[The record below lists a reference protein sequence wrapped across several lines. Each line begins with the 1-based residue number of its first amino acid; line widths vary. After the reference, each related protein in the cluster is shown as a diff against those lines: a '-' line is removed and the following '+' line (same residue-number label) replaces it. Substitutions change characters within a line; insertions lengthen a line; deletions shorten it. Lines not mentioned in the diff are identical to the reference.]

1 MLPQSLNRIHAMKE
15 KYLELK
21 SLTKVFGKGDSEFY
35 AVDHIDLA
43 VKEGDLVTLLGPS
56 GCGKT
61 TTLRMIAG
69 FHTPSSG
76 DVRIDGVG
84 INDIPPNKRPT
95 AMVFQNYALFPH
107 MTVFENIAYGLR
119 IRKESNEMVK
129 QKVHAMMDLIGLENL
144 GDRQPRQ
151 LSGGQQQRVSL
162 ARALVM
168 EPKVLLFDEPLSNLD
183 AKLRVSTRL
192 EIRKLQQRVG
202 ITSVYVT
209 HDQEEAMTLSD
220 QVVIMN
226 KGRIQ
231 QIGSPAEIY
240 SHPVNRFVAGFIGK
254 ANFLPSVVTDL
265 TDDQI
270 VVEYQGKKI
279 HAGRWNKEIK
289 IGQKVLV
296 VARPESIIP
305 ELPASDLVEGTVSN
319 SVYFGSQMLYEVQL
333 PDGTL
338 LQIEV
343 ADPQYHIQFEQGHK
357 VGLSFKDR
365 SLHVLVS
372 EGDEDEV

>member
-1 MLPQSLNRIHAMKE
+1 MKE
-15 KYLELK
+15 AYLELK
-21 SLTKVFGKGDSEFY
+21 DLTKSFGSDSDKVM
-35 AVDHIDLA
+35 AVDHINLQ

-69 FHTPSSG
+69 FHTPTCG
-76 DVRIDGVG
+76 DVYIDGVSM
-84 INDIPPNKRPT
+84 NQIPPNKRPT

-119 IRKESNEMVK
+119 IRKESKEEVK
-129 QKVHAMMDLIGLENL
+129 RKVDDIMNLIGLENL

-220 QVVIMN
+220 KVVIMDR
-226 KGRIQ
+226 GLIQ
-231 QIGSPAEIY
+231 QLGSPAEIY

-254 ANFLPSVVTDL
+254 ASFLRA
-265 TDDQI
+265 
-270 VVEYQGKKI
+270 VVETVDAQQLLLRFLGKKI
-279 HAGRWNKEIK
+279 VAPRWNKEIK
-289 IGQKVLV
+289 AGEEVLI
-296 VARPESIIP
+296 VARPESILP
-305 ELPASDLVEGTVSN
+305 EHPSEALVEGVVVN
-319 SVYFGSQMLYEVQL
+319 SVYFGSQMLYEVEL
-333 PDGTL
+333 PDRTV

-343 ADPQYHIQFEQGHK
+343 ADPQYHPIFSQGHK
-357 VGLSFKDR
+357 VGLAFKDR
-365 SLHVLVS
+365 SLHVLPM
-372 EGDEDEV
+372 EG

>member
-1 MLPQSLNRIHAMKE
+1 MKQ

-21 SLTKVFGKGDSEFY
+21 KLAKSFGKGDSTFF

-69 FHTPSSG
+69 FHTPTSG
-76 DVRIDGVG
+76 DVLIDGTSV
-84 INDIPPNKRPT
+84 NNIPPNKRPT
-95 AMVFQNYALFPH
+95 SMVFQNYALFPH

-119 IRKESNEMVK
+119 IRKEDHVVIDK
-129 QKVHAMMDLIGLENL
+129 KVNDIMNLIGLENL

-162 ARALVM
+162 ARAMVM

-226 KGRIQ
+226 KGRIE
-231 QIGSPAEIY
+231 QIGSPSDIY
-240 SHPVNRFVAGFIGK
+240 SHPANRFVAGFIGK
-254 ANFLPSVVTDL
+254 ANFLESVVEEVTDE
-265 TDDQI
+265 QVI
-270 VVEYQGKKI
+270 VSYQGKRIAAPRWDKKI
-279 HAGRWNKEIK
+279 
-289 IGQKVLV
+289 KVKDKVVV

-305 ELPASDLVEGTVSN
+305 ELPSDELVEGLVAD
-319 SVYFGSQMLYEVQL
+319 SVYFGSQMLYEVEL
-333 PDGTL
+333 PDGKM

-343 ADPQYHIQFEQGHK
+343 ADPQYHVQFERGHK

-365 SLHVLVS
+365 SLHLLPS
-372 EGDEDEV
+372 EEK

>member
-1 MLPQSLNRIHAMKE
+1 MKE
-15 KYLELK
+15 AYLELK
-21 SLTKVFGKGDSEFY
+21 DLTKSFGSDSDKVM
-35 AVDHIDLA
+35 AVDHINLQ

-69 FHTPSSG
+69 FHTPTCG
-76 DVRIDGVG
+76 DVYIDGVSM
-84 INDIPPNKRPT
+84 NQIPPNKRPT

-119 IRKESNEMVK
+119 IRKESNEEVK
-129 QKVHAMMDLIGLENL
+129 RKVDDIMNLIGLENL

-209 HDQEEAMTLSD
+209 HDQEEAMMLSD
-220 QVVIMN
+220 KVVIMDR
-226 KGRIQ
+226 GVVQ
-231 QIGSPAEIY
+231 QVGSPA
-240 SHPVNRFVAGFIGK
+240 
-254 ANFLPSVVTDL
+254 
-265 TDDQI
+265 
-270 VVEYQGKKI
+270 
-279 HAGRWNKEIK
+279 
-289 IGQKVLV
+289 
-296 VARPESIIP
+296 
-305 ELPASDLVEGTVSN
+305 
-319 SVYFGSQMLYEVQL
+319 
-333 PDGTL
+333 
-338 LQIEV
+338 
-343 ADPQYHIQFEQGHK
+343 
-357 VGLSFKDR
+357 
-365 SLHVLVS
+365 
-372 EGDEDEV
+372 

>member
-1 MLPQSLNRIHAMKE
+1 MKE
-15 KYLELK
+15 AYLELK
-21 SLTKVFGKGDSEFY
+21 DLTKSFGNGADKVI
-35 AVDHIDLA
+35 AVDHIDLQ
-43 VKEGDLVTLLGPS
+43 VKEGELVTLLGPS

-69 FHTPSSG
+69 FHTPTGG
-76 DVRIDGVG
+76 DVYIDGVSM
-84 INDIPPNKRPT
+84 NQIPPNKRPT

-119 IRKESNEMVK
+119 IRKESNEDVK
-129 QKVHAMMDLIGLENL
+129 RKVDAIMSLIGLENL

-220 QVVIMN
+220 KVVIMDR
-226 KGRIQ
+226 GLIQ
-231 QIGSPAEIY
+231 QVGSPAEIY

-254 ANFLPSVVTDL
+254 ANFLQAVVDSVESEQLVL
-265 TDDQI
+265 QFL
-270 VVEYQGKKI
+270 GKKI
-279 HAGRWNKEIK
+279 VAPRWNKEIK
-289 IGQKVLV
+289 TGDEVLI
-296 VARPESIIP
+296 VARPESILP
-305 ELPASDLVEGTVSN
+305 EHPNEELVEGVVVN
-319 SVYFGSQMLYEVQL
+319 SVYFGSQMLYEVEL
-333 PDGTL
+333 PDHTV

-343 ADPQYHIQFEQGHK
+343 ADPQYHPIFTQGRK
-357 VGLSFKDR
+357 VGLAFKDR
-365 SLHVLVS
+365 SLHVLPM
-372 EGDEDEV
+372 EG

>member
-1 MLPQSLNRIHAMKE
+1 MKQ

-21 SLTKVFGKGDSEFY
+21 KLAKSFGKGDSTFF

-69 FHTPSSG
+69 FHTPTSG
-76 DVRIDGVG
+76 DVLIDGTSV
-84 INDIPPNKRPT
+84 NNIPPNKRPT
-95 AMVFQNYALFPH
+95 SMVFQNYALFPH

-119 IRKESNEMVK
+119 IRKEDHATIDK
-129 QKVHAMMDLIGLENL
+129 KVNDIMNLIGLENL

-162 ARALVM
+162 ARAMVM

-226 KGRIQ
+226 KGRIE
-231 QIGSPAEIY
+231 QIGSPSDIY
-240 SHPVNRFVAGFIGK
+240 SHPANRLVAGFIGK
-254 ANFLPSVVTDL
+254 ANFLESVVEEDTDE
-265 TDDQI
+265 QVI
-270 VVEYQGKKI
+270 VSYQGKRIAAPRWDKKI
-279 HAGRWNKEIK
+279 
-289 IGQKVLV
+289 KVKDKVVV

-305 ELPASDLVEGTVSN
+305 ELPSDELVEGLVAD
-319 SVYFGSQMLYEVQL
+319 SVYFGSQMLYEVEL
-333 PDGTL
+333 PDGKM

-343 ADPQYHIQFEQGHK
+343 ADPQYHVQFERGHK

-365 SLHVLVS
+365 SLHLLPS
-372 EGDEDEV
+372 EEK

>member
-1 MLPQSLNRIHAMKE
+1 MKE
-15 KYLELK
+15 AYLELK
-21 SLTKVFGKGDSEFY
+21 DLTKSFGNDADKVV
-35 AVDHIDLA
+35 AVDHINLQ

-69 FHTPSSG
+69 FHTPTGG
-76 DVRIDGVG
+76 DVYIDGVSM
-84 INDIPPNKRPT
+84 NQIPPNKRPT

-119 IRKESNEMVK
+119 IRKESNDEVK
-129 QKVHAMMDLIGLENL
+129 RKVEDIMRLIGLENL

-220 QVVIMN
+220 KVVIMDR
-226 KGRIQ
+226 GLIQ
-231 QIGSPAEIY
+231 QVGSPAEIY

-254 ANFLPSVVTDL
+254 ANFLQAVVDSVESEQLVL
-265 TDDQI
+265 QFL
-270 VVEYQGKKI
+270 GKKI
-279 HAGRWNKEIK
+279 VAPRWNKEIK
-289 IGQKVLV
+289 TGDEVLI
-296 VARPESIIP
+296 VARPESILP
-305 ELPASDLVEGTVSN
+305 EHPNEELVEGVVVN
-319 SVYFGSQMLYEVQL
+319 SVYFGSQMLYEVEL
-333 PDGTL
+333 PDHTV

-343 ADPQYHIQFEQGHK
+343 ADPQYHPIFTQGQK
-357 VGLSFKDR
+357 VGLAFKDR
-365 SLHVLVS
+365 SLHVLPM
-372 EGDEDEV
+372 EK

>member
-1 MLPQSLNRIHAMKE
+1 MKQN
-15 KYLELK
+15 YLELK
-21 SLTKVFGKGDSEFY
+21 ELTKVFGKGDSQFV
-35 AVDHIDLA
+35 AVDHINLT
-43 VKEGDLVTLLGPS
+43 VKEGELVTLLGPS

-69 FHTPSSG
+69 FHTPTSG
-76 DVRIDGVG
+76 DVLIDEVG
-84 INDIPPNKRPT
+84 INDMPPNKRPT

-119 IRKESNEMVK
+119 IRKESKEEITK
-129 QKVHAMMDLIGLENL
+129 KVENIMNLIGLENL
-144 GDRQPRQ
+144 GNRQPRE

-183 AKLRVSTRL
+183 AKLRISTRL

-220 QVVIMN
+220 QVVIMT
-226 KGRIQ
+226 KGKIQ
-231 QIGSPAEIY
+231 QIGTPAEIY
-240 SHPVNRFVAGFIGK
+240 SHPANQFVAGFIGK
-254 ANFLPSVVTDL
+254 ANFLPAVVSSL
-265 TDDQI
+265 TEDQI
-270 VVEYQGKKI
+270 ILEYLGKKI
-279 HAGRWNKEIK
+279 AAPRWNKSIK
-289 IGQKVLV
+289 EKDQVLV

-305 ELPASDLVEGTVSN
+305 ELPSPDLVEGIVAN
-319 SVYFGSQMLYEVQL
+319 SIYFGSQMLYEVQL
-333 PDGTL
+333 SDGRT

-343 ADPQYHIQFEQGHK
+343 ADPQYQRQFEKGHK

-365 SLHVLVS
+365 SLHVLPL
-372 EGDEDEV
+372 EENCNGL

>member
-1 MLPQSLNRIHAMKE
+1 MKND
-15 KYLELK
+15 YLKLRD
-21 SLTKVFGKGDSEFY
+21 LTKVFGKDTDQVV
-35 AVDHIDLA
+35 AVDHIDLD

-76 DVRIDGVG
+76 DVFIDGKSM
-84 INDIPPNKRPT
+84 NEIPPNKRPT

-119 IRKESNEMVK
+119 IRKEDSEQIK
-129 QKVHAMMDLIGLENL
+129 KKVYQIMTLIGLENL
-144 GDRQPRQ
+144 EDRQPRQ

-226 KGRIQ
+226 RGLIQ
-231 QIGSPAEIY
+231 QMGSPAEIY
-240 SHPVNRFVAGFIGK
+240 SHPANRFVAGFIGK
-254 ANFLPSVVTDL
+254 ANFLEAKVESF
-265 TDDQI
+265 DDSTF
-270 VVEYQGKKI
+270 YLSFMGKRI
-279 HAGRWNKEIK
+279 IAPRWNKSIK
-289 IGQKVLV
+289 VDDSVLI
-296 VARPESIIP
+296 VARPESIICEHP
-305 ELPASDLVEGTVSN
+305 DDILVSGTVIN
-319 SVYFGSQMLYEVQL
+319 SVYFGSQMLYEVEL
-333 PDGTL
+333 NDKKV

-343 ADPQYHIQFEQGHK
+343 ADPQYHPLFTSGHK

-365 SLHVLVS
+365 SLHVLPM
-372 EGDEDEV
+372 ED

>member
-1 MLPQSLNRIHAMKE
+1 MK
-15 KYLELK
+15 KAYLELK
-21 SLTKVFGKGDSEFY
+21 NLTKIFGNGADQVI
-35 AVDHIDLA
+35 AVDNIDLQ
-43 VKEGDLVTLLGPS
+43 VNEGDLVTLLGPS

-76 DVRIDGVG
+76 DVLIDGANV
-84 INDIPPNKRPT
+84 NTMPPNKRPT

-107 MTVFENIAYGLR
+107 MTVFENISYGLR
-119 IRKESNEMVK
+119 IRKEPTDVIKE
-129 QKVHAMMDLIGLENL
+129 KVDTIMGLIGLEGL

-220 QVVIMN
+220 YVVIMDQ
-226 KGRIQ
+226 GLIQ
-231 QIGSPAEIY
+231 QIGTPSEIY
-240 SHPVNRFVAGFIGK
+240 SHPANRFVAGFIGK
-254 ANFLPSVVTDL
+254 ANFLTVNVEKVTKEELTLSYAGKTITAPVWDERVVKGDEAL
-265 TDDQI
+265 
-270 VVEYQGKKI
+270 
-279 HAGRWNKEIK
+279 
-289 IGQKVLV
+289 LV
-296 VARPESIIP
+296 VRPESIILS
-305 ELPASDLVEGTVSN
+305 EVKEDLVRGVVTN
-319 SVYFGSQMLYEVQL
+319 SVYFGSQMLYEVEL
-333 PDGTL
+333 EDSTT
-338 LQIEV
+338 LQIEL
-343 ADPQYHIQFEQGHK
+343 ADPQDHVIFDHGQQ
-357 VGLSFKDR
+357 VGLTFKSR
-365 SLHVLVS
+365 SLHVLPMES
-372 EGDEDEV
+372 

>member
-1 MLPQSLNRIHAMKE
+1 MK
-15 KYLELK
+15 KAYLELK
-21 SLTKVFGKGDSEFY
+21 NLTKVFGKDAEQMV

-43 VKEGDLVTLLGPS
+43 VQEGDLVTLLGPS

-69 FHTPSSG
+69 FHTPSDG
-76 DVRIDGVG
+76 DVFIDGVSM
-84 INDIPPNKRPT
+84 NDIPPNKRPT
-95 AMVFQNYALFPH
+95 SMVFQNYALFPH

-119 IRKESNEMVK
+119 IRKEKPEVIKKKVNEIM
-129 QKVHAMMDLIGLENL
+129 QLIGLETL

-162 ARALVM
+162 ARAMVM

-220 QVVIMN
+220 KVVIMD
-226 KGRIQ
+226 KGIIQ
-231 QIGSPAEIY
+231 QVGSPAEIY
-240 SHPVNRFVAGFIGK
+240 SHPANRFVAGFIGK
-254 ANFLPSVVTDL
+254 ANFIEAKVAKM
-265 TDDQI
+265 TDDMIHISYLGKTIESPRWNQGIAQGDDVLI
-270 VVEYQGKKI
+270 VV
-279 HAGRWNKEIK
+279 
-289 IGQKVLV
+289 
-296 VARPESIIP
+296 RPESIVP
-305 ELPASDLVEGTVSN
+305 QDPSSDLIGATVVS
-319 SVYFGSQMLYEVQL
+319 SVYFGSQMLYEVEL
-333 PDGTL
+333 PDGKV

-343 ADPQYHIQFEQGHK
+343 ADPQYHKIFESGHQ
-357 VGLSFKDR
+357 VGLEFKSR
-365 SLHVLVS
+365 SLHVLPK
-372 EGDEDEV
+372 ED

>member
-1 MLPQSLNRIHAMKE
+1 MK
-15 KYLELK
+15 KAYLELK
-21 SLTKVFGKGDSEFY
+21 KLNKTFGSGQDQVI
-35 AVDHIDLA
+35 AVNDIDLE

-69 FHTPSSG
+69 FHTPTAG
-76 DVRIDGVG
+76 DVFIDGSAV
-84 INDIPPNKRPT
+84 NDMPPNKRPT

-107 MTVFENIAYGLR
+107 LTVFENIAYGLR
-119 IRKESNEMVK
+119 IRKESEAQVK
-129 QKVHAMMDLIGLENL
+129 EKVDNIMKLIGLQGL

-192 EIRKLQQRVG
+192 EIRKLQQRLG

-220 QVVIMN
+220 QVVIMED
-226 KGRIQ
+226 GLIQ
-231 QIGSPAEIY
+231 QMGTPVEIY
-240 SHPVNRFVAGFIGK
+240 SRPANKFVAGFIGK
-254 ANFLPSVVTDL
+254 ANFVEASITDIKDEQFIITYCDKQIIAPQWNKDLKKGDEVV
-265 TDDQI
+265 I
-270 VVEYQGKKI
+270 VV
-279 HAGRWNKEIK
+279 
-289 IGQKVLV
+289 
-296 VARPESIIP
+296 RPEAVTLEEP
-305 ELPASDLVEGTVSN
+305 NDDLVEGVITN

-333 PDGTL
+333 PDGKV
-338 LQIEV
+338 LQTEI
-343 ADPQYHIQFEQGHK
+343 ADPQYHTIYEQGHK
-357 VGLSFKDR
+357 VGVVFKSR
-365 SLHVLVS
+365 SLHVLPK
-372 EGDEDEV
+372 EK

>member
-1 MLPQSLNRIHAMKE
+1 MNQN
-15 KYLELK
+15 YLELK
-21 SLTKVFGKGDSEFY
+21 KLAKSFGKGDSTFF
-35 AVDHIDLA
+35 AVDHIDLV
-43 VKEGDLVTLLGPS
+43 VKEGDLITLLGPS

-69 FHTPSSG
+69 FNTPSSG
-76 DVRIDGVG
+76 DVLIDGTSV
-84 INDIPPNKRPT
+84 NNIPPNKRPT

-119 IRKESNEMVK
+119 IRKESHEMVNK
-129 QKVHAMMDLIGLENL
+129 KVNDIMKLIGLENL

-162 ARALVM
+162 ARAMVM

-226 KGRIQ
+226 KGKIE

-240 SHPVNRFVAGFIGK
+240 SHPANRFVAGFIGK
-254 ANFLPSVVTDL
+254 ANFLESVVEKVTDE
-265 TDDQI
+265 QVI
-270 VVEYQGKKI
+270 VSYQGKSIAAPRWDKKI
-279 HAGRWNKEIK
+279 
-289 IGQKVLV
+289 KVKDKVVV

-305 ELPASDLVEGTVSN
+305 ELPSDDLVEGLVAD
-319 SVYFGSQMLYEVQL
+319 SVYFGSQMLYEVVL
-333 PDGTL
+333 PDGKM

-343 ADPQYHIQFEQGHK
+343 ADPQYHEQFERGHK

-365 SLHVLVS
+365 SLHLLPS
-372 EGDEDEV
+372 EEK